1 MKFVPAQLAAYQQ
14 AGSARRNLRTL
25 GGDMR
30 ASTIGQFGDLLIAE
44 APVTGTPLMG
54 KHLADSRLREA
65 TGLTVV
71 GVWERGRFEVP
82 TLERGDVVMLA
93 EGLDVFRHPVP
104 PALAGRPRAQT
115 RIREES
121 GCSVVALEKQG
132 VAQINPSPEEPLPL
146 EAELILIGTTQ
157 AERRFVERF
166 GR

>member
-1 MKFVPAQLAAYQQ
+1 MKFVPAQLAAYLQ

-30 ASTIGQFGDLLIAE
+30 ASTTGQFGDLLIAE

-54 KHLADSRLREA
+54 KHLADSRLRQA

-71 GVWERGRFEVP
+71 GVWERSRFEAP

-93 EGLDVFRHPVP
+93 EAWTSSAIRC
-104 PALAGRPRAQT
+104 PRARRPPRSADAHPGGKRVQ
-115 RIREES
+115 RRGPGEEGS
-121 GCSVVALEKQG
+121 RADQPVTD
-132 VAQINPSPEEPLPL
+132 EPLPL